1 MDPGDSRWLCCAVS
15 APQAPLPTEKPF
27 TQAAGALTCR
37 LSMPFLSEV
46 ADRRYVRY
54 LRSG

>member
-15 APQAPLPTEKPF
+15 APRALLPTEKPF
-27 TQAAGALTCR
+27 TQAVGALTCR